1 MVGGLSYAAGW
12 RTRMGCAVTI
22 RLCKLCTV
30 PVGKGKSFCQDCKKK
45 KARSYYAQIK
55 PEKLQYQAKKC
66 EKCDKEFIPVAR
78 HQLCCSKRCK
88 DYKNKLKYSLKAKEA
103 VRVWR
108 IKNREKL
115 IAQRKASRQGK
126 GVLMY
131 RQWYAAC
138 TRGKKSYTGSLEE
151 YVYYLER
158 AEIRAHGV
166 KKMAEAKSDAYR
178 NAIESNPTYGMTDAQ
193 AYKYWYDHDP
203 KFRAWERQRNQFR
216 KWLKGYKRTNTLART
231 VGYDRD
237 QLLKHLEMQ
246 FTPGMSWDNM
256 GEWHIDHITPKN
268 LFDPTCPK
276 QVEACWSL
284 SNLRPL
290 WASDNLRRPKDG
302 SDVLMQAI
310 VYKEKGTPQ
319 Q

>member
-115 IAQRKASRQGK
+115 ITQRKASRQGK

-151 YVYYLER
+151 YAYHLER
-158 AEIRAHGV
+158 RAV
-166 KKMAEAKSDAYR
+166 EAREKKVYIPRPKPAPKY
-178 NAIESNPTYGMTDAQ
+178 TGMTDAEVWKH
-193 AYKYWYDHDP
+193 KYRNNP
-203 KFRAWERQRNQFR
+203 TFNVWERHRNQFK
-216 KWLKGYKRTNTLART
+216 KWFKGERRSNTIART
-231 VGYDRD
+231 VGYSRD
-237 QLLKHLEMQ
+237 ELRQHIERQ
-246 FTPGMSWDNM
+246 FVDGMGWHNA
-256 GEWHIDHITPKN
+256 GQWHIDHIKPKN
-268 LFDPTCPK
+268 LFDPSDPE
-276 QVEACWSL
+276 QVAQCWSMQ
-284 SNLRPL
+284 NLRPL
-290 WASDNLRRPKDG
+290 WGSDNCRRPHDG
-302 SDVLMQAI
+302 SDVL
-310 VYKEKGTPQ
+310 V
-319 Q
+319 